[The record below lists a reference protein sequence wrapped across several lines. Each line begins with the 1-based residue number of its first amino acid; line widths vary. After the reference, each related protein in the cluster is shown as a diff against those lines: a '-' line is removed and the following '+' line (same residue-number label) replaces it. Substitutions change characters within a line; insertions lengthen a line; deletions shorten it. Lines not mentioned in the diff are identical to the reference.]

1 MGREKNIRLI
11 ATIIAALAAVPLF
24 MPRYAAAESA
34 RGLDHPELI
43 TAKNTPIEGVLPA
56 RNGESDEVCFEI
68 TTEPVKGSV
77 ELLGE
82 GRFVYSPRENKK
94 GRDYFGYRT
103 VDVAGNRSEEG
114 TVLIRINKK

>member
-43 TAKNTPIEGVLPA
+43 TAKNTAIEGVLPA
-56 RNGESDEVCFEI
+56 RNGES
-68 TTEPVKGSV
+68 
-77 ELLGE
+77 
-82 GRFVYSPRENKK
+82 
-94 GRDYFGYRT
+94 
-103 VDVAGNRSEEG
+103 DVAGNRSEEG